1 MGGPL
6 AAGSRGTVPVPDLS
20 AEASALRGA
29 QEGRVGLVGAGDDG
43 GHGAL
48 VSGGRGGQKG
58 QGSQWNVV
66 LGAGQAVAVMAV
78 GAQAGGGGVAGGWG
92 PAAPPLPLP
101 SKSPRLAG
109 KPQRCGALVGSAS
122 TLEAFVTDPVP
133 RY

>member
-1 MGGPL
+1 MGGPP

-58 QGSQWNVV
+58 QGSQWYVV

-78 GAQAGGGGVAGGWG
+78 GAQAGGGGVASGWG
-92 PAAPPLPLP
+92 PAAPPLPLSPLGSLASP
-101 SKSPRLAG
+101 SAAG
-109 KPQRCGALVGSAS
+109 PLWGVPALWRP
-122 TLEAFVTDPVP
+122 L
-133 RY
+133 